1 MPKAIEKL
9 MQLVGRIKAKGDK
22 KSAEGMIDDLIKGKG
37 YQLVHSQEIQ
47 ERILRHP
54 KASFVYSVTF

>member
-1 MPKAIEKL
+1 
-9 MQLVGRIKAKGDK
+9 MQHVGRIKAKGDK
-22 KSAEGMIDDLIKGKG
+22 PAAEKLIDDLIKGKD
-37 YQLVHSQEIQ
+37 YQLVHAQEIK

>member
-9 MQLVGRIKAKGDK
+9 MQRVGRIKAKGDK
-22 KSAEGMIDDLIKGKG
+22 PAAEAMIDDLIKGKG
-37 YQLVHSQEIQ
+37 YQLVHGQEIK